1 MSPTSFSAYAEKLRD
16 FDITAKEYLTLS
28 AMSDEEQSCNEKC
41 RKKLFCRLNYA
52 VNEQS
57 LICTDYDF
65 SLTQAARYFAGAF
78 QNPWYFNHKVW
89 DDIDLF

>member
-1 MSPTSFSAYAEKLRD
+1 M
-16 FDITAKEYLTLS
+16 
-28 AMSDEEQSCNEKC
+28 C

-65 SLTQAARYFAGAF
+65 SLIKAAKYFAGAF
-78 QNPWYFNHKVW
+78 QNPWYFNHKVS